1 MLVVYL
7 GGYSRKQGKRSGEQH
22 GTGAKPEEGAPPSR
36 ARGAQRGL
44 APGGRQDGWGSA
56 RGDSAQEHGSWDVTV
71 HPHRPEQPQRPRLPA
86 APRAGWEQPPGVR
99 DACGGTAPAFPG
111 GGDCTRISWRNECR
125 EVLGRHRGHPPHVS
139 GPCMSRKLTDA
150 TNPGTLG
157 STFAHL
163 HSFGHKRWPV
173 WQRVYAA
180 PPHPSSQGPSTSPSR
195 TGTGQCRGPS
205 QARRERAGP
214 EGGRRTGQK
223 DAVPDPGSCP
233 RGRGRALSRLSQA
246 RRPSCESRLDLGCR
260 VKQLGLNPACHTS
273 SPPLL

>member
-1 MLVVYL
+1 MAGALHAATRL
-7 GGYSRKQGKRSGEQH
+7 RSMGAGTLPSTRIAPSSRNAH
-22 GTGAKPEEGAPPSR
+22 GSQLPR
-36 ARGAQRGL
+36 ARAGSSPRVSGMRA
-44 APGGRQDGWGSA
+44 GGR
-56 RGDSAQEHGSWDVTV
+56 
-71 HPHRPEQPQRPRLPA
+71 HPRFLE
-86 APRAGWEQPPGVR
+86 
-99 DACGGTAPAFPG
+99 
-111 GGDCTRISWRNECR
+111 GGDGTHVSWRDECQ

-150 TNPGTLG
+150 TNPGTLD

-233 RGRGRALSRLSQA
+233 RGRGRALSRLSQV

>member
-36 ARGAQRGL
+36 ARGAQRGV
-44 APGGRQDGWGSA
+44 APGELWEAGWLGLCTRRLGSGAWKLGRYRPPASPRAAATPTAPSCPA
-56 RGDSAQEHGSWDVTV
+56 RGLG
-71 HPHRPEQPQRPRLPA
+71 A
-86 APRAGWEQPPGVR
+86 APGCQGCVR
-99 DACGGTAPAFPG
+99 
-111 GGDCTRISWRNECR
+111 GDCTRVSWRNECR
-125 EVLGRHRGHPPHVS
+125 EVLGRHRGHPPHVA
-139 GPCMSRKLTDA
+139 GPCMSRKSTDA

-233 RGRGRALSRLSQA
+233 RGPGRALSRLSQA